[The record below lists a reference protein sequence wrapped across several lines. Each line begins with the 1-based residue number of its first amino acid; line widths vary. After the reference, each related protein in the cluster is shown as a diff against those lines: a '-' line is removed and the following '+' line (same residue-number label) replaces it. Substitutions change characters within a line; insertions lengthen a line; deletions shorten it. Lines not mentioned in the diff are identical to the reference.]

1 MPVSRGDPI
10 TLAAVSNAPAAAD
23 EHGELGRP
31 LPEPVRQRV
40 VALASDTL
48 GELPLD
54 AVPMSLRPFVRFA
67 PGRRIRLAATP
78 IAAAVDADTEF
89 RDRVGARLRSAV
101 PDLASA
107 LDQGHRPPA
116 VDPLDV
122 AAAAYLLRP
131 SGWTSIVETVVAE
144 LERESAAAAGGREA
158 EAAARLRE
166 QVAAARADARQDR
179 DRLRADLAALKEE
192 NSTLRRTLRQARDR
206 AKAAEDE
213 AERQVEVAAQVRTQ
227 AAADVARVDVE
238 VRRLRARLA
247 DAEAAAEAGRRAG
260 REGRDVAGMRLRLL
274 VDTLVD
280 AANGLR
286 RELALPPVRQR
297 PANTVAAQVP
307 EVEDPLGG
315 PEDALPLDALLAL
328 PQVHLVVDGY
338 NVTKTAWPALP
349 LETQRTRLVTA
360 LGGMVAQTGAEI
372 TCVFDGAALA
382 SPPQLSVPRGVR
394 VRFSPEGVTAD
405 EVIRQIAAAEPPGR
419 PVVVVS
425 SDREIADGIRRSG
438 GRPIPADALVRLLVR

>member
-1 MPVSRGDPI
+1 M
-10 TLAAVSNAPAAAD
+10 
-23 EHGELGRP
+23 
-31 LPEPVRQRV
+31 
-40 VALASDTL
+40 
-48 GELPLD
+48 
-54 AVPMSLRPFVRFA
+54 
-67 PGRRIRLAATP
+67 
-78 IAAAVDADTEF
+78 
-89 RDRVGARLRSAV
+89 
-101 PDLASA
+101 
-107 LDQGHRPPA
+107 
-116 VDPLDV
+116 
-122 AAAAYLLRP
+122 
-131 SGWTSIVETVVAE
+131 
-144 LERESAAAAGGREA
+144 
-158 EAAARLRE
+158 
-166 QVAAARADARQDR
+166 
-179 DRLRADLAALKEE
+179 
-192 NSTLRRTLRQARDR
+192 
-206 AKAAEDE
+206 
-213 AERQVEVAAQVRTQ
+213 
-227 AAADVARVDVE
+227 
-238 VRRLRARLA
+238 
-247 DAEAAAEAGRRAG
+247 
-260 REGRDVAGMRLRLL
+260 AGMRLRLL

-297 PANTVAAQVP
+297 PADTVAAQVP